1 MRKELFIIGLSILML
16 TGCSER
22 SQEPDE
28 SQVNSQVES
37 TVESTV
43 EYKDKFSNFMTDLCN
58 IIDTEILYCHDIEGK
73 YDLATDTY
81 KGKLDYITQRMDQ
94 LMSNYPDVDYIL
106 NETDN
111 ENEAYVLI
119 DYRNQ
124 NCEYVQQI
132 RLDFTTYKSEVYGD
146 IYDSVDSF
154 YNTPE
159 PTTWDVDNLEYP
171 ENEIIAL
178 KYYENYAWSYQ
189 CNGQFIMS
197 DGKLYKFDF
206 KDTSELELLDRLKQ
220 YAKDNKPSSTVD
232 ISILKDCYNL
242 GMHIDI
248 NDHIETKVVM
258 YDAGSTAISFYN
270 NIAGEELYL
279 DVNGDVQGT
288 THDKYGIELLD
299 KLNQLFK

>member
-1 MRKELFIIGLSILML
+1 ML

-22 SQEPDE
+22 PQKPIE
-28 SQVNSQVES
+28 SQVES
-37 TVESTV
+37 QVESITESTTNT
-43 EYKDKFSNFMTDLCN
+43 EYQDKFSNFMIDLCS

-73 YDLATDTY
+73 YNLATDTY

-106 NETDN
+106 NEIDN

-124 NCEYVQQI
+124 NCEYAQQI
-132 RLDFTTYKSEVYGD
+132 RLDLTTYKSEVYGD
-146 IYDSVDSF
+146 IYDSVDRF

-159 PTTWDVDNLEYP
+159 PITWDINNLEYP

-178 KYYENYAWSYQ
+178 KYYENNAWAYK

-197 DGKLYKFDF
+197 DGKLYTFDF
-206 KDTSELELLDRLKQ
+206 DDTSDLKLIDRLKQ
-220 YAKDNKPSSTVD
+220 YAKDNKPTSTVD
-232 ISILKDCYNL
+232 VNSLKDCYTL
-242 GMHIDI
+242 GMSIDI
-248 NDHIETKVVM
+248 NDYIETNVVM

-270 NIAGEELYL
+270 NITGEELYL
-279 DVNGDVQGT
+279 DVQGDVQGT
-288 THDKYGIELLD
+288 THDQYGIELLN
-299 KLNQLFK
+299 KLNQFFDN